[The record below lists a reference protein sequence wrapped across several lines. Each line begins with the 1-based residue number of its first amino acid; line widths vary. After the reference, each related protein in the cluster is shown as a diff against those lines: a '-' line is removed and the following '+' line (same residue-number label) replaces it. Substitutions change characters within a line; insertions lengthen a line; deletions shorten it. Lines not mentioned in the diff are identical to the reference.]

1 MSTKHG
7 RNYANGTP
15 CNQRTRHNLA
25 ETALNVQATDAGV
38 AIVRTGSGHLSFRCT
53 TLSSI
58 VLLDLFSRLPRS
70 SEDLFLILFLWM
82 NGALF
87 DFQDSGDSAH
97 R

>member
-7 RNYANGTP
+7 RNHASGTL
-15 CNQRTRHNLA
+15 CNQGARHILA

-53 TLSSI
+53 TSSSI

-70 SEDLFLILFLWM
+70 SEDLFLILFFVDEWSI
-82 NGALF
+82 F
-87 DFQDSGDSAH
+87 
-97 R
+97 